1 MVPPAGRS
9 GGRSAWQSLSR
20 INPVH
25 RDGLALVLSSA
36 LTSAVGLLYWVVAA
50 RLFAPATVGVNSVA
64 LSTMA
69 LLGGIAHLNLT
80 QALLRFGPVAGR
92 STARLVGVCYAV
104 AASVAALVG
113 L

>member
-1 MVPPAGRS
+1 MWRS
-9 GGRSAWQSLSR
+9 LAR
-20 INPVH
+20 INPVA

-69 LLGGIAHLNLT
+69 LLGGIAHLNLP
-80 QALLRFGPVAGR
+80 RHCCGSGPWPGG
-92 STARLVGVCYAV
+92 TPG
-104 AASVAALVG
+104 G
-113 L
+113 